1 MEPSKREEKEERERG
16 RERERERER
25 ERLHDEKG
33 GRGSRGW
40 EIVSSQD
47 LSVTLR

>member
-16 RERERERER
+16 RERERER